1 MYNKDKTTL
10 IYHSDSVKDFYVKFG
25 ISHILTTT
33 KVLPTSIFDMS
44 VSEITAMLNKDKEG
58 LNIIL
63 GNAKK
68 VGLLDVKTNQTLN
81 FKSLTACAEYFRNL
95 GFKTTGNT
103 GLVLR
108 PEVSTTVILLLGG

>member
-1 MYNKDKTTL
+1 
-10 IYHSDSVKDFYVKFG
+10 
-25 ISHILTTT
+25 
-33 KVLPTSIFDMS
+33 MS

-63 GNAKK
+63 GNAKT
-68 VGLLDVKTNQTLN
+68 VVLLDVKTNQTLN

-108 PEVSTTVILLLGG
+108 PEVSTTVILLLGGDNSVQITYFLNHTYILNSLHKICLIPPASLLGGVVW

>member
-1 MYNKDKTTL
+1 
-10 IYHSDSVKDFYVKFG
+10 
-25 ISHILTTT
+25 
-33 KVLPTSIFDMS
+33 MS

-81 FKSLTACAEYFRNL
+81 FKSLTACACACACAEYFRNL